1 MLLSNLHALQL
12 SRSVVVQRIDQ
23 FILALLVAEKLD
35 LSFADDVD
43 VRWELTLSE
52 DELMPLEGLSGC
64 LF

>member
-1 MLLSNLHALQL
+1 MLLSDLHTLQL

-43 VRWELTLSE
+43 VCWEFTLSE
-52 DELMPLEGLSGC
+52 DELMPLEGLLGC